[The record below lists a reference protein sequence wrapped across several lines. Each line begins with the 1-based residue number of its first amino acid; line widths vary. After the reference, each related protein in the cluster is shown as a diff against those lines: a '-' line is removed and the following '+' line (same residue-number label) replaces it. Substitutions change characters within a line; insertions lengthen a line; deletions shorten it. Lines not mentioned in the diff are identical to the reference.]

1 MKRVLIVAS
10 SYVPAMPANVHRA
23 RMLAWCLG
31 EAGWEAEVL
40 TPGKEFQRPEWLDPD
55 SSALFPSNI
64 PWHEAKPTLTKLFY
78 LLGMPGI
85 AWRALLPL
93 YLEGTRL
100 LARRHF
106 DIVYITTTSFNL
118 FCLGRFWQRRF
129 GIPYVL
135 DFQDPWY
142 RLRPTIV
149 TTKHWFKF
157 WVSEKLAKYLE
168 AFAVNGA
175 TGVVS
180 VSPNYLID
188 LRERYPLARGCKVGR
203 NAVIP
208 FGVLPLDLDVARKRA
223 RQSSTDEILRTI
235 AYVGV
240 GAAIMQRSFRRLA
253 DGLAR
258 LRRSYPEIVGR
269 FRLRLTGTQGGWNPS
284 DPKILYDEAV
294 AAGIGDLVEEDPR
307 IVSYPVAT
315 SLAIAADALLVLGV
329 DDPAYM
335 PSKLFLYALT
345 GKPLLA
351 SMHWQSQVNDYFN
364 RFPELGTLIH
374 FGALV
379 GMESDEDSQI
389 LCFLNDVIERK
400 DIRRDRIWKAH
411 SALLMAF
418 QHAEL
423 FQ

>member
-1 MKRVLIVAS
+1 
-10 SYVPAMPANVHRA
+10 
-23 RMLAWCLG
+23 
-31 EAGWEAEVL
+31 
-40 TPGKEFQRPEWLDPD
+40 
-55 SSALFPSNI
+55 
-64 PWHEAKPTLTKLFY
+64 
-78 LLGMPGI
+78 
-85 AWRALLPL
+85 
-93 YLEGTRL
+93 
-100 LARRHF
+100 
-106 DIVYITTTSFNL
+106 
-118 FCLGRFWQRRF
+118 
-129 GIPYVL
+129 
-135 DFQDPWY
+135 
-142 RLRPTIV
+142 
-149 TTKHWFKF
+149 
-157 WVSEKLAKYLE
+157 
-168 AFAVNGA
+168 
-175 TGVVS
+175 
-180 VSPNYLID
+180 
-188 LRERYPLARGCKVGR
+188 
-203 NAVIP
+203 
-208 FGVLPLDLDVARKRA
+208 
-223 RQSSTDEILRTI
+223 
-235 AYVGV
+235 
-240 GAAIMQRSFRRLA
+240 
-253 DGLAR
+253 LAR

-423 FQ
+423 FQRCVTP